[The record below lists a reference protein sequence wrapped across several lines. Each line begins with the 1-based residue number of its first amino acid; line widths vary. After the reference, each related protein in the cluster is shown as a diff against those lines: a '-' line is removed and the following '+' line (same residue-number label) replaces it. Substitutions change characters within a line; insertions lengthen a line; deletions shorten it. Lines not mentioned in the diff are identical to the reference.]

1 MMKTLHA
8 TVRNGR
14 LIMDEP
20 TDLPE
25 GVVVELIPSDGDA
38 LDEEERAALH
48 ADLDESW
55 AQAETGKTGPADELI
70 RELRA
75 RYAGR
80 TNDPER

>member
-1 MMKTLHA
+1 MIKTLHA

-14 LIMDEP
+14 LVMDEP

-55 AQAETGKTGPADELI
+55 AQAEAGKTGPADELI